1 MWRDCGPVR
10 DERGLRR
17 MIRFADSAGE
27 SAPVLVS
34 GLIAQ
39 AALRRTES
47 RGAHLRRD
55 HPMEDPAQCARLRQ
69 VQTSTL

>member
-1 MWRDCGPVR
+1 
-10 DERGLRR
+10 

-34 GLIAQ
+34 RLIAQ